1 CWRRCAGV
9 IFFAIR
15 FLTFANKGRA
25 CRMAWFTTA
34 GNAPSPDA
42 YLLSTFQGV
51 LHFAAYASLKVC
63 FPFRVK
69 RIRIHLDGFVSYY
82 PCI

>member
-15 FLTFANKGRA
+15 FLTFAYKGRA

-42 YLLSTFQGV
+42 YAVMAIYCLAVVLMDRLS
-51 LHFAAYASLKVC
+51 
-63 FPFRVK
+63 
-69 RIRIHLDGFVSYY
+69 D
-82 PCI
+82 

>member
-1 CWRRCAGV
+1 RWRRCAGV

-15 FLTFANKGRA
+15 FLTFAYKGRA

-42 YLLSTFQGV
+42 YIVFEIKITDRYITCVYLSALKLL
-51 LHFAAYASLKVC
+51 
-63 FPFRVK
+63 R
-69 RIRIHLDGFVSYY
+69 R
-82 PCI
+82 